1 MVYAD
6 DVSGFTSYS
15 FKPQLK
21 TLGPKYG
28 KLIGTIK
35 NALSELDGSAAYTG
49 LKAEGKLSLNV
60 EGSDIEL
67 SEDDLLIESVKK
79 EGYVTKED
87 NLMTVVLDVNLT
99 PELIEE
105 GYVNEIISKVQN
117 MRKDSGFEVMDHIR
131 ISINGNDK
139 LYDIVMKNAED
150 IKRKV
155 LAESISKG
163 ESFKNSG
170 DWNIN
175 GEDVTITLEKI

>member
-1 MVYAD
+1 M
-6 DVSGFTSYS
+6 
-15 FKPQLK
+15 
-21 TLGPKYG
+21 
-28 KLIGTIK
+28 
-35 NALSELDGSAAYTG
+35 
-49 LKAEGKLSLNV
+49 NV

-87 NLMTVVLDVNLT
+87 NLMTVVLD
-99 PELIEE
+99 
-105 GYVNEIISKVQN
+105 GYVNEIISKVQY